1 VTHDQA
7 EALTMSNRVCVF
19 DDGVVQQVAPPDV
32 LYEQPENAFVAQFIG
47 ENNTFLGKVTE
58 ASGDQCGVQ
67 LETGEV
73 IKAMAINIDGVESNS
88 TLSLRPER
96 VTINPE
102 AGALP
107 NNVDGLVKELIY
119 LGDHIRAR
127 LELCGQDEFIVKVP
141 NSSHHTQL
149 KEGESVKVGW
159 QVEDCRALDAPA

>member
-1 VTHDQA
+1 
-7 EALTMSNRVCVF
+7 
-19 DDGVVQQVAPPDV
+19 
-32 LYEQPENAFVAQFIG
+32 
-47 ENNTFLGKVTE
+47 
-58 ASGDQCGVQ
+58 
-67 LETGEV
+67 V
-73 IKAMAINIDGVESNS
+73 IKAMAINIDGVGSNS

-159 QVEDCRALDAPA
+159 QIEDCRALDAPA